1 MKRNQH
7 RLVWLIASV
16 ALSACGGGA
25 VQPTQTGPASVGGI
39 WRGEMMAPSGIALP
53 TFILVTEDGRFFSV
67 AVHSDNVC
75 ADVAQG
81 TLIAGGDA
89 YSGNSNFGIIGA
101 TGQIGVQID
110 CAFTDGSVSGTAALS
125 GSFVPRSTLTLT
137 SADTTSLGTPL
148 QAAVGML
155 TFDNVYNEASS
166 ISQLEGRWILTS
178 GVLLTIASD
187 GTLSSVDGG
196 TGCVMNGKV
205 SLIDARYNAYALS
218 ATYSDCQPS
227 ASAFNGLTAT
237 GLMSLDN
244 TQDAKVLYL
253 GYSMT
258 LVGGEVVVI
267 VSNSTH

>member
-1 MKRNQH
+1 VKRNQH
-7 RLVWLIASV
+7 RLAWLIASV
-16 ALSACGGGA
+16 ALSACGGGT
-25 VQPTQTGPASVGGI
+25 VQTTQTGPASVGGI
-39 WRGEMMAPSGIALP
+39 WRGEMMAPSGVALP

-81 TLIAGGDA
+81 TLI
-89 YSGNSNFGIIGA
+89 SA

-110 CAFTDGSVSGTAALS
+110 CAFSDGSVSGTAALS

-148 QAAVGML
+148 QAEVGTL

-244 TQDAKVLYL
+244 TQDANVLYL

-258 LVGGEVVVI
+258 LAGGEVVVI

>member
-7 RLVWLIASV
+7 RLAWLIASV
-16 ALSACGGGA
+16 ALSACGGGT
-25 VQPTQTGPASVGGI
+25 VQTTQTGPASVGGI
-39 WRGEMMAPSGIALP
+39 WRGEMMAPSGVALP

-81 TLIAGGDA
+81 TLI
-89 YSGNSNFGIIGA
+89 SA

-110 CAFTDGSVSGTAALS
+110 CAFSDGSVSGTAALS

-148 QAAVGML
+148 QAEVGTL

-244 TQDAKVLYL
+244 TQDANVLYL

-258 LVGGEVVVI
+258 LAGGEVVVI